1 MLCGKTNYKT
11 LKVYDDAHAFVL
23 HIYALTKDFPADESK
38 NLVSQ
43 LRRAATS
50 LPLNIAEGSGCL
62 SFRSYLNFVCFAYR
76 SCLEIEAALKLCKDL
91 KYIDEHQHADTV
103 AKLDPVIRQIYGY
116 MKYLERKAD
125 ERKYRRQIFTAEDRT
140 PVAIRI

>member
-1 MLCGKTNYKT
+1 MLAGKINYKT
-11 LKVYDDAHAFVL
+11 LNMYNDAHNFVL
-23 HIYALTKDFPADESK
+23 HIYALTKEFPQHESM

-62 SFRSYLNFVCFAYR
+62 SFRAFLNFACFAYR
-76 SCLEIEAALKLCKDL
+76 SALEVEAALKLCRDL
-91 KYIDEHQHADTV
+91 GYIDEAQHSAV
-103 AKLDPVIRQIYGY
+103 HAKFDSLVRQLYGY

-125 ERKYRRQIFTAEDRT
+125 ERKGARQLFTATDKS
-140 PVAIRI
+140 PVPIGC